1 VLCGCGKEGG
11 AVAVTHLKSHG
22 RGGFRVCQISWPA
35 PNNHSSSSCSFNS
48 LIHCSAFPIASFTL
62 VNQMSRIQPQKNLNT
77 LFNARFEP
85 FPRPVNCTTFTATD
99 TIVKDERH
107 PLNIPF
113 SRRLDEWNPKQLHWI
128 IRTPLS
134 ISKKRTIR
142 SWVTRRFRDTFI
154 DELKNSGFNRRGEPL
169 VPSRL
174 KSPLTGAL
182 AITLLPPVLTASVQ
196 DVRHICSSILRKHVF
211 SRQRPTR

>member
-1 VLCGCGKEGG
+1 MGVGDSES
-11 AVAVTHLKSHG
+11 AKSLG
-22 RGGFRVCQISWPA
+22 QRLTITPVVVDLLFQFA
-35 PNNHSSSSCSFNS
+35 HS
-48 LIHCSAFPIASFTL
+48 
-62 VNQMSRIQPQKNLNT
+62 
-77 LFNARFEP
+77 LFNISYRF
-85 FPRPVNCTTFTATD
+85 FHTRQLNVAHTTAAKSQHPVQRSLRALSQAH
-99 TIVKDERH
+99 ERH

-113 SRRLDEWNPKQLHWI
+113 SRRLDEWNPKRLHWI

-142 SWVTRRFRDTFI
+142 SWVTRRFRDTLI
-154 DELKNSGFNRRGEPL
+154 DELKNSGFNRWGEPL

-182 AITLLPPVLTASVQ
+182 AITILPPALTASVQ
-196 DVRHICSSILRKHVF
+196 DVRHICSSILRKNVF

>member
-1 VLCGCGKEGG
+1 
-11 AVAVTHLKSHG
+11 
-22 RGGFRVCQISWPA
+22 
-35 PNNHSSSSCSFNS
+35 
-48 LIHCSAFPIASFTL
+48 
-62 VNQMSRIQPQKNLNT
+62 MSRIPPQRNLNT
-77 LFNARFEP
+77 LFSARFEP

-113 SRRLDEWNPKQLHWI
+113 SRRLDEWNPKRLHWI

-142 SWVTRRFRDTFI
+142 SWVTRRFRDTLI
-154 DELKNSGFNRRGEPL
+154 DELKNSGFNRWGEPL

-182 AITLLPPVLTASVQ
+182 AITILPPALTASVQ
-196 DVRHICSSILRKHVF
+196 DVRHICSSILRKNVF